1 MIRSQL
7 QTSPG
12 FAAFAVLSAVAT
24 MVGAA
29 EPFDAQAAQREFE
42 EAYRHEDWARAISVG
57 HELVRALP
65 ERAVPPYNLACVYAR
80 AGDAEKA
87 LHWLGEAAARGFRET
102 AQLEADGDLGPVR
115 ILSGYGDVVAAVAA
129 NLRQHRA
136 QLQDWAAESPV
147 LLVPPS
153 SYDPSSPAPL
163 VVVFHGYGD
172 TPLGYPHRWEVAAE
186 RSRAVLAVPLGGL
199 RVGAGFGWSSV
210 DEADAI
216 LSEVLARA
224 SSKYAI
230 DRDRVVVTGFSQG
243 AFMALA
249 LGVRHPDGL
258 RGVIPIAGPYI
269 PEVDAPPPAS
279 PGRPRYFF
287 MAGSQDPAVTQ
298 MRRAA
303 RDFEAAGYD
312 TRFRILPGI
321 GHAMPDRDAVELREA
336 LRWVMAR

>member
-1 MIRSQL
+1 MIRSQV

-12 FAAFAVLSAVAT
+12 LAAFAVLSALAT

-29 EPFDAQAAQREFE
+29 EPFDARAAQREFE
-42 EAYRHEDWARAISVG
+42 EAYRRGDWPQAIATG
-57 HELVRALP
+57 HELVSALP

-80 AGDAEKA
+80 AGEPEKA
-87 LHWLGEAAARGFRET
+87 LHWLGEAAARGFREP
-102 AQLEADGDLGPVR
+102 AHLAGDRDLDVVR
-115 ILSGYGDVVAAVAA
+115 SLLGYGEVVAMIES
-129 NLRQHRA
+129 NRQQHWTH
-136 QLQDWAAESPV
+136 LQQWAAQSPI

-153 SYDPSSPAPL
+153 RYDPSSPAPL

-172 TPLGYPHRWEVAAE
+172 IPVAYPYRWEVAAE
-186 RSRAVLAVPLGGL
+186 RSGAVLAVPRGGL
-199 RVGAGFGWSSV
+199 QVGAGFAWSSV

-216 LSEVLARA
+216 FSEVLARA
-224 SSKYAI
+224 SSEFVI

-249 LGVRHPDGL
+249 LGVRHRGGL

-279 PGRPRYFF
+279 TGDPRYFF
-287 MAGSQDPAVTQ
+287 MVGSQDPAVTQ

-303 RDFEAAGYD
+303 RDFEGAGYE
-312 TRFRILPGI
+312 TSFRILPGI
-321 GHAMPDRDAVELREA
+321 GHAMPDRGGFELREA
-336 LRWVMAR
+336 LRWVMDR